1 MRNKKIFFPKLI
13 LFLLTVGLISLGFI
27 EGDKKGNV
35 QNKTYKLVNNTQS
48 GKQGDAYRMDINNLN
63 IPINRVGTIAD
74 VNIPPDGTL
83 GRFGVGTFLF
93 SGGFFMSGYTNG
105 SLWAFGQASAS
116 LVENMTPGTVA
127 SGPNDPDAVL
137 YVLDREDPPFGQSW
151 IDWKTAVDKFGA
163 DFYDGDGDGL
173 YNPVDKNG
181 NGEWDVDEDHPDL
194 LGDKTAWCV
203 YTDGQLGAQR
213 LRFAGVNPQGIEIRQ
228 TVFAFASKGALGN
241 IMFIRYR
248 LKNTGL
254 VAERL
259 DSVIFGVW
267 SDPDVGTDFENDLVG
282 IDRSRNAGFTY
293 NEDGVDPAY
302 GAAQPCFMIDFFS
315 GPLSYIA
322 GETYIDNNGN
332 NIYDDGIDT
341 PLDTA
346 YSYRGNLL
354 GVKEFPGARNLDVS
368 SFVHYVQSD
377 PLRGDPNDEFEAR
390 NYMNGRLKL
399 GEVFDPCGTDPWGG
413 VFGVDC

>member
-1 MRNKKIFFPKLI
+1 MRNKKILFPKLI
-13 LFLLTVGLISLGFI
+13 LLLLAIGLVSFGFI
-27 EGDKKGNV
+27 EGDKNGTA
-35 QNKTYKLVNNTQS
+35 QNKTYNLAKTTQS
-48 GKQGDAYRMDINNLN
+48 GKQGDAYRMNINNLN
-63 IPINRVGTIAD
+63 IPINRVGTIAA

-105 SLWAFGQASAS
+105 SLWAFGQATAS

-127 SGPNDPDAVL
+127 SGPNDPDAVM
-137 YVLDREDPPFGQSW
+137 YVLDREDPPFSQSW

-163 DFYDGDGDGL
+163 DFYDGDGDGQ
-173 YNPVDKNG
+173 YNPADKNG
-181 NGEWDVDEDHPDL
+181 NGEWDADEDHPDL

-203 YTDGQLGAQR
+203 YTDGQPGAQR
-213 LRFAGVNPQGIEIRQ
+213 TRFAGVNPQGIEIRQ

-282 IDRSRNAGFTY
+282 IDRPRNAGFTY
-293 NEDGVDPAY
+293 NEDGVDGAY
-302 GAAQPCFMIDFFS
+302 GAAQPCFMIDFFFRS
-315 GPLSYIA
+315 FIIHS
-322 GETYIDNNGN
+322 
-332 NIYDDGIDT
+332 
-341 PLDTA
+341 
-346 YSYRGNLL
+346 R
-354 GVKEFPGARNLDVS
+354 RNL
-368 SFVHYVQSD
+368 Y
-377 PLRGDPNDEFEAR
+377 
-390 NYMNGRLKL
+390 
-399 GEVFDPCGTDPWGG
+399 
-413 VFGVDC
+413 